1 MSGVAAPS
9 APVCGPA
16 AVTRNP
22 ATGRGG
28 TLPVRGPR
36 RARAARSAPPSAC
49 RTRPRSPCGPVGR
62 PPLRAEFHQYFEW
75 AADRM
80 AHLVAYGSEVTAV
93 EPVRDED
100 GHVAYFDVV
109 SRDPGIPGGTVG
121 RRTRNISVAMGLEPH
136 VPPGIELS
144 EHVWHNSRLI
154 RRVRELGATG
164 RRGRAAGRP
173 RPRVETVP
181 EVTAGIYLQGGTEHT
196 HGLTSTLLSTT
207 AIRAEEIHRSLL
219 KGRTP
224 A

>member
-1 MSGVAAPS
+1 
-9 APVCGPA
+9 
-16 AVTRNP
+16 
-22 ATGRGG
+22 
-28 TLPVRGPR
+28 
-36 RARAARSAPPSAC
+36 
-49 RTRPRSPCGPVGR
+49 
-62 PPLRAEFHQYFEW
+62 
-75 AADRM
+75 M

-100 GHVAYFDVV
+100 GHVAYFDVA

-154 RRVRELGATG
+154 PRVRELGATG